1 MSLVKYIQQKFI
13 RYREQNREKK
23 QALNSF
29 SIDSV
34 KKVGIL
40 FQYASPDQL
49 IQLQNFKNFFK
60 PETDISIFGYSQN
73 PVTDAEFNG
82 QFKIISKQ
90 DLSYFNFPKSSDVEF
105 FTNTEF
111 DLLVNF
117 SESEN
122 FTLFYV
128 TAVTGAAIKVGNYHS
143 KYEHLFDV
151 MFDLKEQNTLQNFIK
166 YIEQYLKIIS
176 RS

>member
-1 MSLVKYIQQKFI
+1 MNLIKYLQQKFI
-13 RYREQNREKK
+13 RYREKNRKK
-23 QALNSF
+23 KRTLNSF

-40 FQYASPDQL
+40 FQYASSDQL
-49 IQLQNFKNFFK
+49 NQIQEFKNFFK
-60 PETDISIFGYSQN
+60 PETDISVFGYSKN
-73 PVTDAEFNG
+73 PVTDLDFNDR
-82 QFKIISKQ
+82 FKIISKQ

-117 SESEN
+117 SENEN
-122 FTLFYV
+122 FPLFYV
-128 TAVTGAAIKVGNYHS
+128 TSVTGAAIKVGNYHS

-176 RS
+176 R